1 MDQLPYFSFFRHKKI
16 KKIFSNFR
24 HPTLFSF
31 DSLRQEVNSVFI
43 KSVPSWENR
52 HITSVG
58 RDRSFVCIYLG
69 AHNVDGSSWNLR
81 SSNQDR
87 YRVRLFLKFSPG
99 AILQRFQKSR
109 NLKSATLIHTND
121 LAPLRHWC
129 QILATA
135 HILGPSFWY
144 TLTSWSKRP
153 KWPLW
158 VGEWPER

>member
-1 MDQLPYFSFFRHKKI
+1 MIRETIPKKGFKLNSEPSIADKMDQLPYFSFFRHKKI

-69 AHNVDGSSWNLR
+69 AHNVDGSS
-81 SSNQDR
+81 
-87 YRVRLFLKFSPG
+87 
-99 AILQRFQKSR
+99 
-109 NLKSATLIHTND
+109 
-121 LAPLRHWC
+121 
-129 QILATA
+129 
-135 HILGPSFWY
+135 
-144 TLTSWSKRP
+144 
-153 KWPLW
+153 
-158 VGEWPER
+158 